1 MTFFPVAR
9 YPSSRATSAIVAQLV
24 ERLLPKQEVA
34 ESYSVYRRN
43 TNTRDMNIYKIAKD
57 RGYRI
62 DDKGD
67 VFSPSMR
74 LNLMR
79 DASGYLFFTIRV
91 NGKCNKVKAHRLQ
104 AYIKYGDKIFEK
116 GIVVRHLN
124 GNSLDNSLGNIA
136 IGTQS
141 DNMMDIPKELRIS
154 HAQKAGDAVRIYD
167 HEAVYQYY
175 LQTKSYKKAKEK
187 FGIQSKATVHAI
199 ISKYKKQNI

>member
-1 MTFFPVAR
+1 
-9 YPSSRATSAIVAQLV
+9 
-24 ERLLPKQEVA
+24 
-34 ESYSVYRRN
+34 
-43 TNTRDMNIYKIAKD
+43 MNIYKIAKD

-62 DDKGD
+62 DEKGD
-67 VFSPSMR
+67 VFSPYMK
-74 LNLMR
+74 LNLMKN
-79 DASGYLFFTIRV
+79 AGVYLFFTIKI
-91 NGKCNKVKAHRLQ
+91 NGKCHKVMAHRFQ
-104 AYIKYGDKIFEK
+104 AYFKYGDRVFEK

-124 GNSLDNSLGNIA
+124 GNSMDNSEDNIT

>member
-1 MTFFPVAR
+1 MLEKKLTMKV
-9 YPSSRATSAIVAQLV
+9 
-24 ERLLPKQEVA
+24 
-34 ESYSVYRRN
+34 
-43 TNTRDMNIYKIAKD
+43 DIYKIAKD

-62 DDKGD
+62 DGD
-67 VFSPSMR
+67 GNVYSKRMK
-74 LNLMR
+74 LNPMKTCPTN
-79 DASGYLFFTIRV
+79 YLFFSVKI
-91 NGKCNKVKAHRLQ
+91 NGKSEKVMVHRFQ
-104 AYIKYGDKIFEK
+104 AYAKYGDKAFEK

-124 GNSLDNSLGNIA
+124 GNSLDNSWDNIA
-136 IGTQS
+136 IGTQH

-187 FGIQSKATVHAI
+187 FGIRSKATMHAI